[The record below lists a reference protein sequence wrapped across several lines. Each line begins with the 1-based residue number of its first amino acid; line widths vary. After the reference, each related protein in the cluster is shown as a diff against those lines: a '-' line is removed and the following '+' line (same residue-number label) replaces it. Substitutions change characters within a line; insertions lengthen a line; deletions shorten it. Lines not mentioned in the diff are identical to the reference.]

1 MNAAA
6 LDQII
11 TDLLTKTGSEPV
23 SSFLSETTVREL
35 LRAVVVEL
43 IQDPVLIRLSGPV
56 VVAGHLTQIFF
67 KNIKQINNKLFFYIV
82 NHQEIRTVNSQLYY
96 LFSNNMVTLT
106 QLNIY
111 FWEIMLIVAKR
122 ALS

>member
-67 KNIKQINNKLFFYIV
+67 
-82 NHQEIRTVNSQLYY
+82 
-96 LFSNNMVTLT
+96 
-106 QLNIY
+106 
-111 FWEIMLIVAKR
+111 
-122 ALS
+122 